1 VNDCVVDAS
10 AVVDALGGKNAI
22 GIALRTR
29 ITTTTC
35 HAPHLIDAEVGHVLR
50 RGVSRGELDEEEAQT
65 GLRALNSIIDHRYP
79 HPGRLSDLAW
89 ELRHVVSF
97 YDGLY
102 VALATML
109 RLPLLTTDLNLTKA
123 PDLPCQFELIN

>member
-1 VNDCVVDAS
+1 VNDYVVDAS

-65 GLRALNSIIDHRYP
+65 GLRALNTIIDHRYP
-79 HPGRLSDLAW
+79 HPQLSGLAW

-102 VALATML
+102 VALATTL
-109 RLPLLTTDLNLTKA
+109 NLPLLTSDLKLTKA
-123 PDLPCQFELIN
+123 PDLPCRFELIN

>member
-1 VNDCVVDAS
+1 
-10 AVVDALGGKNAI
+10 LGKNAI

-50 RGVSRGELDEEEAQT
+50 RSVSRGELDEEEAQT
-65 GLRALNSIIDHRYP
+65 GLRALDTITDHRYP
-79 HPGRLSDLAW
+79 HPRLSDLAW
-89 ELRHVVSF
+89 ELRNVVSF

-109 RLPLLTTDLNLTKA
+109 HLPLLTSDLRLVKA
-123 PDLPCQFELIN
+123 PGLPCRFELIN